1 MSAAARGID
10 RHGVGRGEPELEVV
24 GFFRR
29 RDIELAIEKQIHLM
43 QPCPHHRFTNIEGVL
58 QSVDVT
64 DFVAVKGWNR
74 QLENAE
80 FFQNQLND
88 NLGVEVKGPA
98 IAFER
103 QLRERVGGIQAV
115 AGVKLRQVRLQHPV
129 LKSGQDLVADPF
141 VVRHPARSRR
151 FLVDHART
159 EDGIGFV
166 PNQRSKQLRQFFRR
180 ILAVA
185 VQEGDDIESV
195 IDGVAITE
203 LLVTA
208 VTLVLR
214 RPEHGDLERRTLM
227 LKAQPFDESIV
238 RRRIIDNQ
246 HFDRA
251 RMQRRRNAVEHFFN
265 RARGVVGNDEN
276 EHAFAVKIERRG
288 IHQWGGGHAS
298 GAARSR
304 PRGRRRSPSPSLPS
318 AS

>member
-1 MSAAARGID
+1 MNELHFLLAFSRNQTVHPRDRAPLFHQLGPDIPASAADIQHVSAAARGID

-88 NLGVEVKGPA
+88 NLGVEVKSPA

-103 QLRERVGGIQAV
+103 QLRERVGGIQAI

-129 LKSGQDLVADPF
+129 LESGQDLVADPF

-238 RRRIIDNQ
+238 RR
-246 HFDRA
+246 
-251 RMQRRRNAVEHFFN
+251 
-265 RARGVVGNDEN
+265 
-276 EHAFAVKIERRG
+276 
-288 IHQWGGGHAS
+288 
-298 GAARSR
+298 
-304 PRGRRRSPSPSLPS
+304 
-318 AS
+318 